1 MSASLFVDT
10 NVFVYRRDVSEPE
23 KQPIAR
29 DWLAE
34 VWRRRAGRT
43 SLQVLHEYYHT
54 TTQKLR
60 PGLSAVEARKDI
72 EALLTWR
79 LAPADG
85 ALIRQAWALQDRFG
99 LSWWDALIVAAAQR
113 TDAQYLLTEDLQHGQ
128 TFGRVRVIDPF
139 QSSPDEIL
147 TTE

>member
-54 TTQKLR
+54 TTQKLC